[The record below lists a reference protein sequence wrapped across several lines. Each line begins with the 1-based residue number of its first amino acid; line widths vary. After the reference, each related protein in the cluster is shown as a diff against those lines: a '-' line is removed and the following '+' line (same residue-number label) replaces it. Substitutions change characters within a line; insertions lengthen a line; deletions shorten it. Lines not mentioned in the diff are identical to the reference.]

1 MNRKE
6 EIHMDE
12 SKKTNNKQKLLICLL
27 SYIIL
32 CMTQGIYS
40 IKLTGSWSGIN
51 DLFGVPN
58 YTSVSVFIVVCNF
71 AEILLL
77 VNAIVSAFKWLIPD
91 NKLKATVINQIS
103 KSGTLHA
110 VFSPFHGDMFGE
122 DIHDI
127 TFLFDTNDGKTLT
140 LLNADID
147 HENKKIHITTFDN
160 KNGTTEKIQTVIDIA
175 PQTAD
180 PKESEDDVK

>member
-1 MNRKE
+1 MNAL
-6 EIHMDE
+6 
-12 SKKTNNKQKLLICLL
+12 KKTKNKQKLLICIL

-32 CMTQGIYS
+32 CMVQGIYS
-40 IKLTGSWSGIN
+40 IKLTGSWHGIN

-58 YTSVSVFIVVCNF
+58 YTSVTVFIVVCNF

-77 VNAIVSAFKWLIPD
+77 INAIASAFKWLIPD
-91 NKLKATVINQIS
+91 NKLETTVINQIS

-110 VFSPFHGDMFGE
+110 VFNPFHSNMFGE

-147 HENKKIHITTFDN
+147 HENKKMHITTFSN
-160 KNGTTEKIQTVIDIA
+160 KNGTTEKIQTIIDIA
-175 PQTAD
+175 PQTAE
-180 PKESEDDVK
+180 PKESEDNVK

>member
-1 MNRKE
+1 
-6 EIHMDE
+6 MDTL
-12 SKKTNNKQKLLICLL
+12 KKTKNKQKLLICIL

-32 CMTQGIYS
+32 CMVQGIYS
-40 IKLTGSWSGIN
+40 IKLTGSWHGIN

-71 AEILLL
+71 AKILLL
-77 VNAIVSAFKWLIPD
+77 INAIALAFKWLIPD
-91 NKLKATVINQIS
+91 NKLESTVINQIS

-110 VFSPFHGDMFGE
+110 VFNPFHGDMFGE

-147 HENKKIHITTFDN
+147 HENKKIHITTFGN
-160 KNGTTEKIQTVIDIA
+160 ENGTTKKIETIIDIA
-175 PQTAD
+175 PQTEE